1 MIVGL
6 TGRKQAGKNAVA
18 KALAVSS
25 TLPVVEVSFAAK
37 LKESAAAVLGVT
49 VEQLEGWKNN
59 PHAVVSVGIGVE
71 DGWLVE
77 GKTQPVRHFLQRY
90 GTEGHR
96 DVFGEDFW
104 LDAAL
109 PLPDASGYLRYHDAL
124 YVVTDVRFENE
135 ARRVKDLGGTIVR
148 VIGPAAVELATDSH
162 ASEEQ
167 LDEDLVDFFFDNSR
181 RDDSYVALSYGAR
194 KLLSRLGVADAF
206 ALPG

>member
-1 MIVGL
+1 MILGL

-18 KALAVSS
+18 KALAAHSP
-25 TLPVVEVSFAAK
+25 LPVVEVSFAAL
-37 LKESAAAVLGVT
+37 LKQSAAAVLGVT

-77 GKTQPVRHFLQRY
+77 ARTQTVRQFLQAY

-96 DVFGEDFW
+96 EVFGEDFW

-109 PLPDASGYLRYHDAL
+109 PLDDDVPLYPGGRYAAAL

-135 ARRVKDLGGTIVR
+135 AQRVKDLGGHIVR
-148 VIGPAAVELATDSH
+148 VVGPNDVELETDSH
-162 ASEEQ
+162 ASEEP
-167 LDEDLVDFFFDNSR
+167 LPSSLIDFYLTNAR
-181 RDDSYVALSYGAR
+181 RDDNFADLYYRVR
-194 KLLSRLGVADAF
+194 LLLGLLTEKAA
-206 ALPG
+206 